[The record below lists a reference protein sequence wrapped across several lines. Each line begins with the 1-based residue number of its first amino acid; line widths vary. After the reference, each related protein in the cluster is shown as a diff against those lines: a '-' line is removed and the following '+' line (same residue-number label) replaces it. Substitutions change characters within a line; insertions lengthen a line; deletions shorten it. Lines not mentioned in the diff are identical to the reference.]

1 VSDVPRERAKCRAFA
16 DGERSAGRS
25 QGERQVSERR
35 TPMWTRLAAVAL
47 PLVLALLLVEVLVR
61 VSGLSSTN
69 HRMVYGGLVVKG
81 RPGSSYV
88 NRSENRNVVRLNN
101 RGFHDRDWSACGE
114 DYGIL
119 FLGDSMT
126 EGIQVP
132 VDSLFTSRLE
142 DRLREAGMDVDVM
155 NAAVSATG
163 TGHQYLLWKVY
174 IPESNARIDRIV
186 LCLFPQNDLKNNHVD
201 LGKGPESY
209 GVYLAPDGTPWVHRD
224 EPAAQTVARSITNH
238 SALANLV
245 YTRLHYLKTGRGPTD
260 ENVRAAGRAA
270 EGERTAGKADG
281 ERASME
287 RSPEL
292 AEVAADS
299 LWADSMRRTLRLIG
313 RWNDEANA
321 SGVGFSVAII
331 PSTDENN
338 FYEDELVRRLVD
350 ADASGT
356 LDVLA
361 LGLGGRS
368 PLETNS
374 FDGVTLGHLN
384 YTGHRLAAGEFF
396 DWLAPALRSGGRE
409 RGEGT

>member
-1 VSDVPRERAKCRAFA
+1 
-16 DGERSAGRS
+16 
-25 QGERQVSERR
+25 
-35 TPMWTRLAAVAL
+35 MWVRLAAVAL

-142 DRLREAGMDVDVM
+142 DRFREAGTDVDVM

-174 IPESNARIDRIV
+174 IPESNARVDRVV

-209 GVYLAPDGTPWVHRD
+209 GVYLAPDGTPRVHRD
-224 EPAAQTVARSITNH
+224 EPAAQTVARRITNH

-245 YTRLHYLKTGRGPTD
+245 YTRLHYLKTGRGPGEESVQVAD
-260 ENVRAAGRAA
+260 RAAGEDSVGGDQVGGVDAGRVA
-270 EGERTAGKADG
+270 GEADG
-281 ERASME
+281 ERPFGG
-287 RSPEL
+287 RHPEL
-292 AEVAADS
+292 GTAGADS

-313 RWNDEANA
+313 RWNDEARA
-321 SGVGFSVAII
+321 SGVEFSVAII

-338 FYEDELVRRLVD
+338 FYEDELVRRLLD
-350 ADASGT
+350 ADASAT
-356 LDVLA
+356 LNVLA

-374 FDGVTLGHLN
+374 FDGVALGHLN
-384 YTGHRLAAGEFF
+384 YSGHRLAAGELF
-396 DWLAPALRSGGRE
+396 DWLAPALRSDGRE
-409 RGEGT
+409 GGEGT